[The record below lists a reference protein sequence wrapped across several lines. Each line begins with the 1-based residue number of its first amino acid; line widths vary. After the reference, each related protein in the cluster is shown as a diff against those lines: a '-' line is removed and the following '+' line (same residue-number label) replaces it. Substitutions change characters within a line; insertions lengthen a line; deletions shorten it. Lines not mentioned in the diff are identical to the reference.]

1 MSDTFLLW
9 SEVCSAAPVTMVIND
24 VKSSVRQTRPTFDDE
39 VGVGLEVLGGEFDL
53 SGFIQLDVPQ
63 SQAVDF
69 ILCLHHHLS
78 DSTETVTEGLT
89 CPEHGLKGESISHQ
103 V

>member
-1 MSDTFLLW
+1 ML
-9 SEVCSAAPVTMVIND
+9 
-24 VKSSVRQTRPTFDDE
+24 RRTRLTFDDE

-63 SQAVDF
+63 CQAVDF
-69 ILCLHHHLS
+69 IFCLHHHLS
-78 DSTETVTEGLT
+78 DSTETV
-89 CPEHGLKGESISHQ
+89 SIRLICAELNI